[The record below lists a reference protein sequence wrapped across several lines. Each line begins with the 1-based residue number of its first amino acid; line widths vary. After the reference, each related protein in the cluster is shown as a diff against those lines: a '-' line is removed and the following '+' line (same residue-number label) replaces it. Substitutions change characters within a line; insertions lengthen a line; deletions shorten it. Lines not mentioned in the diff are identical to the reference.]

1 MADHNSGDYH
11 KGEMDI
17 HMQQSTYEL
26 FMNLTKWG
34 SLILT
39 VILTFFILLFAV
51 KGAGFFPAAGVSFAI
66 AVIGF
71 FLLKK
76 PADTGH

>member
-1 MADHNSGDYH
+1 MASNHSGDYH

-17 HMQQSTYEL
+17 HEQAATYDL
-26 FMNLTKWG
+26 FMGMARWG
-34 SLILT
+34 SLIIAVGVL
-39 VILTFFILLFAV
+39 FFTLWFAV
-51 KGAGFFPAAGVSFAI
+51 KGAGFFTALPVSVAV

-76 PADTGH
+76 KPAAH